1 MLNRFANV
9 VYWLCTGLAVL
20 CAALAV
26 AIVINAKA
34 DDYFGT
40 VFFAVMAPMFFGIGR
55 AVRYVIA
62 GR

>member
-1 MLNRFANV
+1 MLDRFANV

-20 CAALAV
+20 SAALAV
-26 AIVINAKA
+26 VIVINAKR

-40 VFFAVMAPMFFGIGR
+40 VFLIVMAAMLFGIGR